1 MKVKRL
7 TSEELYHY
15 GIKGQRKGVR
25 RFQNEDGS
33 LTYAGKQRYLSP
45 SKGTYT
51 HDGTN
56 IKRDPNS
63 FRPTLSYHS
72 TAVSSTGYGARKNAE
87 RKKAELDQR
96 TEDKKRASINA
107 SEEAARRR
115 KFYDDNAAQYTAARK
130 KYQRDS
136 EAPEQQYQEWKKKQ
150 KEKDHQYTMYAD
162 NHKPHTENEKFR
174 REFMYNEYMK
184 RSEKE
189 VARSKHEGEYKKEL
203 ARQEQNRLSDQ
214 KRAEEVK
221 SRSEAYKQEAA
232 SIKERS
238 EKRQAEAKKFTSKL
252 KLFGKSFKE
261 VHTENINKGKSKVQS
276 ILAKLKR

>member
-7 TSEELYHY
+7 NTELCHY
-15 GIKGQRKGVR
+15 GIKGQRRGVR

-33 LTYAGKQRYLSP
+33 LTYAGKQRYLAP
-45 SKGTYT
+45 SRGTYT

-72 TAVSSTGYGARKNAE
+72 TAVNSTGYDERKNAE
-87 RKKAELDQR
+87 RKKTELEQR

-162 NHKPHTENEKFR
+162 NHKPYTENQKFR

-189 VARSKHEGEYKKEL
+189 IARSKREGEYKKEL

-221 SRSEAYKQEAA
+221 SRSEAYKQETA

-261 VHTENINKGKSKVQS
+261 VHSENINKGKSKVQL

>member
-15 GIKGQRKGVR
+15 GIKGQRRGVR
-25 RFQNEDGS
+25 RFQNADGS
-33 LTYAGKQRYLSP
+33 LTYAGKQRYLTGN
-45 SKGTYT
+45 GTYT
-51 HDGTN
+51 HDGSN

-72 TAVSSTGYGARKNAE
+72 TAVNSTGYEARKNEE
-87 RKKAELDQR
+87 RKKAELGQR
-96 TEDKKRASINA
+96 TEDKKRASIHA

-130 KYQRDS
+130 KYQSDS

-150 KEKDHQYTMYAD
+150 KEKDHRYTMYAD
-162 NHKPHTENEKFR
+162 HHEPYTEIQKFV
-174 REFMYNEYMK
+174 REFKYNEYMK
-184 RSEKE
+184 RSEKDI
-189 VARSKHEGEYKKEL
+189 ARSNREGEYKKEL
-203 ARQEQNRLSDQ
+203 ARQEQNWLSDQ

-221 SRSEAYKQEAA
+221 TRSEAYKQEAA

-238 EKRQAEAKKFTSKL
+238 EKRQEEAKKFTSKL
-252 KLFGKSFKE
+252 KLFGRSFKE
-261 VHTENINKGKSKVQS
+261 VHSENINKGKSKVQS